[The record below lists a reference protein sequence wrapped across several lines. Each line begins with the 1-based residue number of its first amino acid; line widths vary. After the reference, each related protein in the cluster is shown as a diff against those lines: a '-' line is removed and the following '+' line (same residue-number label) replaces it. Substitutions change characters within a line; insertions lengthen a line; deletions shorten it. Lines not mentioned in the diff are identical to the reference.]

1 LTRGNLRKEY
11 KSEHAWL
18 FENGDA
24 TNRLIKTSP
33 ATYHHG
39 IHVRDFYGANL
50 EEKGHTYDGKKWA
63 DETLDW
69 AVRTILFQLSIEV
82 SGTPGVLLE

>member
-1 LTRGNLRKEY
+1 L
-11 KSEHAWL
+11 SEHAWL

-24 TNRLIKTSP
+24 TNRRIKTTA

-39 IHVRDFYGANL
+39 IHVRDFYTLNL
-50 EEKGHTYDGKKWA
+50 EEKGHKYEGKKWA

-69 AVRTILFQLSIEV
+69 AVRTILFQLSVEV
-82 SGTPGVLLE
+82 SSAPWFVPKW

>member
-1 LTRGNLRKEY
+1 MTDQGNFRKEY

-24 TNRLIKTSP
+24 TNRFIKTTP
-33 ATYHHG
+33 ATHSHG
-39 IHVRDFYGANL
+39 IYVRDFYNTNL
-50 EEKGHTYDGKKWA
+50 QEKGHKYEGKKWA

-69 AVRTILFQLSIEV
+69 AVRTILFQLSVEV
-82 SGTPGVLLE
+82 STASYLR